1 MVEDRQIILTT
12 ERRIKLR
19 PTKISLGSLIINTN
33 ANIIVLKM
41 FAASSHVNTERTLT
55 LEGPCIIFCNI
66 YIYIHTH
73 SNEIHNVAALIVY

>member
-1 MVEDRQIILTT
+1 MVEDRQIILTA

-41 FAASSHVNTERTLT
+41 FARSSHVNTER
-55 LEGPCIIFCNI
+55 
-66 YIYIHTH
+66 
-73 SNEIHNVAALIVY
+73 SLICKS